1 MLLLPDPC
9 AARIEKGKD
18 MQHQG
23 TFNCAV
29 LETEIGGGGDTRR
42 EREREGGRESFC
54 LQNDLKEP

>member
-1 MLLLPDPC
+1 MSLLPDPC

-29 LETEIGGGGDTRR
+29 LETEIGVETQGER

>member
-1 MLLLPDPC
+1 MSLLPDPC

-23 TFNCAV
+23 TFNCTV

-42 EREREGGRESFC
+42 ERERERVGERAFVC
-54 LQNDLKEP
+54 KMI

>member
-1 MLLLPDPC
+1 MSLLPDPC
-9 AARIEKGKD
+9 TAWIEKDKD

-42 EREREGGRESFC
+42 ERERVGERKVLLLFA
-54 LQNDLKEP
+54 K

>member
-1 MLLLPDPC
+1 MSLLPDPC
-9 AARIEKGKD
+9 TAWIEKGKD

-42 EREREGGRESFC
+42 ERERVGERKVLLLFA
-54 LQNDLKEP
+54 K

>member
-1 MLLLPDPC
+1 MSLLPDPC

-42 EREREGGRESFC
+42 EREREGGREKSVAFVY
-54 LQNDLKEP
+54 KMI